1 MAKTRPKPVVLVIM
15 DGFGIAPPSK
25 GNGVT
30 LAKKPV
36 FDHLVA
42 TYPVMTLQASGEA
55 VGLSWGEMGNSEVGH
70 LNLGSGKI
78 IYQTLPRINKSI
90 GDGTFAKNQAFQKA
104 FTQVQ
109 KNKSRLHLLGLVS
122 NGGVHSHQ
130 DHLYALLDVCK
141 NKGIS
146 EVYIHAILD
155 GRDTKKDGGLGFIKQ
170 LQAKI
175 AELGVGKIASLSGR
189 FYALDRDNHWDRE
202 EAAFAVLAW
211 GTSKVKGDDPL
222 NLIQQS
228 YQQGIFDEEFLPTVV
243 TTGGKPTATI
253 EDKDAVIFF
262 NFRADRARQLAAA
275 FSVPGFDK
283 FKKAK
288 KYSDLVFVTFT
299 EYEKDLPVDVAFPP
313 EMIEQPIAKV
323 LEVNN
328 LTQLHAAETE
338 KYAHV
343 TFFFNGGREDAF
355 KGEERILVPSPAVPT
370 YDQKPEM
377 SAIELNSKLLA
388 KIKEGKHD
396 FVVVNFAN
404 PDMVGHTGV
413 IPATIKA
420 VETVDKGIGELITLI
435 LSMGGVCL
443 ITADHGNAEEL
454 INLQTGEVD
463 KEHSTNPVPF
473 IAIGAQW
480 EGQSLTVGLDSAGG
494 DLSILT
500 PSGMLADIAPTILKI
515 LEINQPGEMTGS
527 PLI

>member
-1 MAKTRPKPVVLVIM
+1 M

-36 FDHLVA
+36 FDHLVT

-90 GDGTFAKNQAFQKA
+90 EGGTFGENEAFKKA
-104 FTQVQ
+104 FSQVK

-141 NKGIS
+141 QKGIS
-146 EVYIHAILD
+146 EVYIHAFLD
-155 GRDTKKDGGLGFIKQ
+155 GRDTKRDGGLDFIKQ

-175 AELGVGKIASLSGR
+175 AEVGVGKIASLSGR
-189 FYALDRDNHWDRE
+189 FYAMDRDNHWDRE
-202 EAAFAVLAW
+202 EAAFAVMAL
-211 GTSKVKGDDPL
+211 GTSKVKGDDPIS
-222 NLIQQS
+222 LIQQS
-228 YQQGIFDEEFLPTVV
+228 YQKEMFDEEFIPAVV
-243 TTGGKPTATI
+243 TAGGKPTAII

-262 NFRADRARQLAAA
+262 NFRADRARQMTAA
-275 FSVPGFDK
+275 FALPGFAK
-283 FKKAK
+283 FKKGK
-288 KYSDLVFVTFT
+288 KYQDLVFVTLT
-299 EYEKDLPVDVAFPP
+299 QYEKDLPVDVSYPP
-313 EMIEQPIAKV
+313 EMIEKPIARI
-323 LEVNN
+323 LEENN
-328 LTQLHAAETE
+328 LFQLHAAETE

-343 TFFFNGGREDAF
+343 TFFFNGGKEDAF
-355 KGEERILVPSPAVPT
+355 KGEERILVPSPAVPN

-377 SAIELNSKLLA
+377 SAVELNTKLMA
-388 KIKEGKHD
+388 KLKEGKHD
-396 FVVVNFAN
+396 FAVVNFAN

-413 IPATIKA
+413 IPATIKGI
-420 VETVDKGIGELITLI
+420 ETVDKCLGDLVNLI
-435 LSMGGVCL
+435 LAMGGVCL

-473 IAIGAQW
+473 IVVGSQW
-480 EGQSLTVGLDSAGG
+480 EGQSLTPGMDSAGG

-500 PSGMLADIAPTILKI
+500 PSGMLADISPTILKI
-515 LEINQPGEMTGS
+515 LEINQPVEMTGS